1 MLRTHTCGELTKKD
15 LAKEVTLGGWVST
28 RRDHGNLI
36 FIDIRDREGITQ
48 IVFNP
53 EENKDIHKESELL
66 RDEFVIQVKG
76 IVRQRPEGTA
86 NKKIKTGEIEV
97 AVGELIILN
106 KSEPPIFPIEDDAEL
121 SEDVRF
127 TYRYLD
133 LRRNVMQKN
142 LITRHRVTKIMRD
155 YFDGQG
161 FIEVETPILTKST
174 PEGARDYLVPSRV
187 NPGKFFALPQS
198 PQLFKQILMV
208 SGLDK
213 YFQIARC
220 FRDEDLRAD
229 RQPEF
234 TQLDIEA
241 SFIEQK
247 DIFLLVEG
255 VMKEIF
261 KDILDIE
268 LKVPFDVISYNDSMN
283 RYGCDK
289 PDRRFGMEL
298 VDLTGDLKDSG
309 FKVFK
314 DVIAKEG
321 IVKAINLKKTLPGG
335 RQAKQMPRSRIDSLT
350 DFAKSLGLKGLAY
363 FTVDDSGFSGP
374 IAKFFNDDEKAIIKN
389 KLNSESGDYIFF
401 VAAASVLCN
410 ESLSRLRIKLGLEED
425 IIDKSKFD
433 FCWVDEFPLFKY
445 NEEDKRWDSEH
456 HPFTAALNE
465 DLELLDSDPGRVRS
479 SSYDLVLNG
488 VELGSGSIRI
498 HNKDIQKKIFKILGI
513 DDSVAKERF
522 GFLTKALSYGAP
534 PHGGFAAGLDRLVA
548 MLCKA
553 DSIREVI
560 AFPKT
565 QRAISPLTEAPSAVS
580 DKQLDELNLKLKE

>member
-15 LAKEVTLGGWVST
+15 LGLEVTLGGWVST
-28 RRDHGNLI
+28 RRDHGSLI

-53 EENKDIHKESELL
+53 EENKDIHKEAELL
-66 RDEFVIQVKG
+66 RDEYVVQVKG
-76 IVRQRPEGTA
+76 VVSERPEGTI

-97 AVGELIILN
+97 AVKKLVILN
-106 KSEPPIFPIEDDAEL
+106 QSEPPVFPIEDDAEL
-121 SEDVRF
+121 SEDIRF

-155 YFDGQG
+155 YFDKKG

-187 NPGKFFALPQS
+187 NPGKFYALPQS

-213 YFQIARC
+213 YFQIAKC

-247 DIFLLVEG
+247 DIFSLVEG
-255 VMKEIF
+255 VMKDIF

-268 LKVPFDVISYNDSMN
+268 LKIPFDVISYHDSMN

-298 VDLTGDLKDSG
+298 VDLTDDLKNSD

-321 IVKAINLKKTLPGG
+321 IVKAINLKHP
-335 RQAKQMPRSRIDSLT
+335 KQMPRSRIDSLT

-363 FTVDDSGFSGP
+363 FTDSDSGFSGP
-374 IAKFFNDDEKAIIKN
+374 IAKFFNDDEKATIKK

-401 VAAASVLCN
+401 VAADRALCN
-410 ESLSRLRIKLGLEED
+410 ESLSRLRIKLGAEEN

-445 NEEDKRWDSEH
+445 NEEEKRWDSEH
-456 HPFTAALNE
+456 HPFTAPFNE
-465 DLELLDSDPGRVRS
+465 DLKLLDSDPGRVRS

-498 HNKDIQKKIFKILGI
+498 HNKDIQDTIFKVLGI
-513 DDSVAKERF
+513 NDSVAKERF

-548 MLCKA
+548 MLCGA
-553 DSIREVI
+553 NSIREVI

>member
-155 YFDGQG
+155 YFDRQG

-247 DIFLLVEG
+247 DIF
-255 VMKEIF
+255 
-261 KDILDIE
+261 
-268 LKVPFDVISYNDSMN
+268 
-283 RYGCDK
+283 
-289 PDRRFGMEL
+289 
-298 VDLTGDLKDSG
+298 
-309 FKVFK
+309 
-314 DVIAKEG
+314 
-321 IVKAINLKKTLPGG
+321 
-335 RQAKQMPRSRIDSLT
+335 
-350 DFAKSLGLKGLAY
+350 
-363 FTVDDSGFSGP
+363 
-374 IAKFFNDDEKAIIKN
+374 
-389 KLNSESGDYIFF
+389 
-401 VAAASVLCN
+401 
-410 ESLSRLRIKLGLEED
+410 
-425 IIDKSKFD
+425 
-433 FCWVDEFPLFKY
+433 
-445 NEEDKRWDSEH
+445 
-456 HPFTAALNE
+456 
-465 DLELLDSDPGRVRS
+465 
-479 SSYDLVLNG
+479 
-488 VELGSGSIRI
+488 
-498 HNKDIQKKIFKILGI
+498 
-513 DDSVAKERF
+513 
-522 GFLTKALSYGAP
+522 
-534 PHGGFAAGLDRLVA
+534 
-548 MLCKA
+548 
-553 DSIREVI
+553 
-560 AFPKT
+560 
-565 QRAISPLTEAPSAVS
+565 
-580 DKQLDELNLKLKE
+580 